1 MGTGCLGF
9 GGGPNKE
16 VDYFAP
22 PLGKL
27 ITPVPPRLVTNQ
39 LVFGIARN
47 SGKRC
52 ACYAKNLIEILKHN
66 NCVTWKKSY
75 AILQ

>member
-16 VDYFAP
+16 VDNLPP
-22 PLGKL
+22 PLGRL
-27 ITPVPPRLVTNQ
+27 ITLVTRLGTNS
-39 LVFGIARN
+39 LIFRIAKN

-52 ACYAKNLIEILKHN
+52 ACYAKNFIEVLKHN

-75 AILQ
+75 AMFQ

>member
-1 MGTGCLGF
+1 VGNGCLGF
-9 GGGPNKE
+9 GGRPNKG

-27 ITPVPPRLVTNQ
+27 ITLVPGLGTNQ
-39 LVFGIARN
+39 LIFRIAKN
-47 SGKRC
+47 SGKIC
-52 ACYAKNLIEILKHN
+52 ACYAKILIEVLKHN

-75 AILQ
+75 AMFL